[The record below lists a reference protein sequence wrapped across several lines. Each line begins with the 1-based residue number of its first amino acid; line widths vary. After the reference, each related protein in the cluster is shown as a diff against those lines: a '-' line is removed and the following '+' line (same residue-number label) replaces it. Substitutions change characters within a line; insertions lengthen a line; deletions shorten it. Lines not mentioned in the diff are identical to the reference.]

1 MRNKARVEG
10 CITEASA
17 CKEITNFS
25 SMYFSRVNNVN
36 AHILKQLVHMRENGK
51 DFGATSAHFVI
62 DKYGISHT
70 IF

>member
-1 MRNKARVEG
+1 
-10 CITEASA
+10 
-17 CKEITNFS
+17 
-25 SMYFSRVNNVN
+25 MYFSRVNNVN

-51 DFGATSAHFVI
+51 DFGATSAHFVT